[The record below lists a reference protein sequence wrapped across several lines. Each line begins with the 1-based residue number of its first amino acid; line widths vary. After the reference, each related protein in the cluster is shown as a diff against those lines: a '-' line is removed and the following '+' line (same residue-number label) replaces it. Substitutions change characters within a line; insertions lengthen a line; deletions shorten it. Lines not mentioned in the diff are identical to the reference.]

1 MDDVIEV
8 KNVSKSFGKKQIL
21 NNISFSVP
29 KGQIIALLGE
39 NGAGKTTLINIIL
52 GLISKN
58 IGDIS
63 ILGKK
68 SSQSKNDMGV
78 MMQND
83 ITLTRIKVKEVIKL
97 YQSYYE
103 RHLSYQEI
111 LNIAKLNQQENLFL
125 KQLSGGQRRRLSFA
139 LSMTGDPA
147 VLFLDEPTNG
157 MDPISRQ
164 NFWDEII
171 KLKKLGKTI
180 FVTSHHLNELEN
192 VIDRFLILRDQQIIF
207 DGSLAD
213 LRTNSGKTQISFD
226 SELDLMVFETLES
239 IDHVSQTG
247 NHFIVLTTNTNQVV
261 SELTPLLTNIQN
273 LKISQ
278 NSLENIFITLNQG
291 DLQHA

>member
-171 KLKKLGKTI
+171 RLKKLGKTI
-180 FVTSHHLNELEN
+180 FVTSHHLDELEN
-192 VIDRFLILRDQQIIF
+192 VIDRFLILREQQIIF
-207 DGSLAD
+207 DGSLGD
-213 LRTNSGKTQISFD
+213 LRNNSGKTQISFD
-226 SELDLMVFETLES
+226 SELDLMIFESLES

-247 NHFIVLTTNTNQVV
+247 NHFVVLTTNTNQVV